1 MASKSPRILDS
12 QESATDADL
21 CSALEGALTGFG
33 HHVPLIRGLSV
44 ILVALF
50 LFSGAA
56 VAKTRLDDFGKREF
70 EANCASCHGS
80 TGRGVDHS
88 DTLLR
93 GKRPPD
99 LRMLRKNNAGIFPI
113 NRVYESITGANVAG
127 HGSRDMPIW
136 SDEYL
141 HKAQQNAYDT
151 ETWVRIRILALIEY
165 IERLQR

>member
-1 MASKSPRILDS
+1 M
-12 QESATDADL
+12 Q
-21 CSALEGALTGFG
+21 
-33 HHVPLIRGLSV
+33 LIRGLPV
-44 ILVALF
+44 ILAALF

-56 VAKTRLDDFGKREF
+56 VAKTQPDDFGKREF
-70 EANCASCHGS
+70 EAHCASCHGT

-88 DTLLR
+88 DKLLR
-93 GKRPPD
+93 GKLPPD

-113 NRVYESITGANVAG
+113 NRVYESITGVNISG

-141 HKAQQNAYDT
+141 NKAQKNAYDT